1 LVRPQPLAASQPN
14 RGTPCRDASRSVAFV
29 GSRSPSPPYP
39 GITVDGVA
47 ASDGEAESVELLL
60 TVPRGA
66 GKEKHVMRV
75 RRVNRTTVERDLREQ
90 MQAEF
95 AKR

>member
-1 LVRPQPLAASQPN
+1 MPGRLALSSVRRLA
-14 RGTPCRDASRSVAFV
+14 VAV
-29 GSRSPSPPYP
+29 AADYP